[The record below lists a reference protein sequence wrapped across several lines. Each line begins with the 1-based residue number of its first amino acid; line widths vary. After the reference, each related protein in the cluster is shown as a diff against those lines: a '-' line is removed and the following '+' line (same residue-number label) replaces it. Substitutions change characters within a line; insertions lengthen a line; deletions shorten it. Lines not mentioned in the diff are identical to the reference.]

1 MQGRHARVEAT
12 LAGAALAGFLLSVAP
27 LVAAQEAS
35 PPPAATSPADTS
47 PADTPPV
54 DTSGAAT
61 PAVTNKDE
69 QAEAATVEAAEATRE
84 PWIDRMH
91 YGLYWTLWR
100 SAMRIDRMFGGGASA
115 AEYQDISG
123 SLAPSILWD
132 EFDGFRP
139 KLRFRVNLPL
149 PLLNERFDAFIGRVN
164 REEYV
169 TERRRESGALASQ
182 RGTPVEDDQT
192 LLGIR
197 YRELDPDD
205 RFSASAGVRVRFPL
219 DPYVK
224 GSWRYGR
231 GSLETAQLT
240 LRETAFWQNSEDFGF
255 TSRVDVE
262 HLARE
267 KWLLRWTASGTI
279 SQVSEGVRGYTSFTV
294 LREFPDR
301 RAAIA
306 ELFTSAEVDADVP
319 LRDFGIKLAWRKSVT
334 RDWLVLELR
343 TGVTWPKDDPQA
355 PRKPSWAL
363 GVGLE
368 VFFGTEDF
376 EARPTTF

>member
-1 MQGRHARVEAT
+1 MQH
-12 LAGAALAGFLLSVAP
+12 
-27 LVAAQEAS
+27 
-35 PPPAATSPADTS
+35 
-47 PADTPPV
+47 
-54 DTSGAAT
+54 
-61 PAVTNKDE
+61 
-69 QAEAATVEAAEATRE
+69 
-84 PWIDRMH
+84 
-91 YGLYWTLWR
+91 GLYWTLWR
-100 SAMRIDRMFGGGASA
+100 SAMRIDRIFGSEASA
-115 AEYQDISG
+115 SEYQDISG
-123 SLAPSILWD
+123 SLAPAILWD

-149 PLLNERFDAFIGRVN
+149 PQLNERFDAFIGRVN

-182 RGTPVEDDQT
+182 RGTRVEDDQT
-192 LLGIR
+192 LIGIR
-197 YRELDPDD
+197 YRELERDD
-205 RFSASAGVRVRFPL
+205 RWSASAGVRVRFPL

-224 GSWRYGR
+224 GSYRYQR
-231 GSLETAQLT
+231 GSLETSQLT

-255 TSRVDVE
+255 TSRIDVE
-262 HLARE
+262 HLAGE
-267 KWLLRWTASGTI
+267 DWLLRWTASGTI
-279 SQVSEGVRGYTSFTV
+279 SQVSEGVRGYASFTA
-294 LREFPDR
+294 LREFPRR

-306 ELFTSAEVDADVP
+306 ELFANNEVDADVP
-319 LRDFGIKLAWRKSVT
+319 VRDFGLKVAWRQSVL

-343 TGVTWPKDDPQA
+343 TGVTWPKEEPEE

>member
-1 MQGRHARVEAT
+1 MPGRHTWVGAT
-12 LAGAALAGFLLSVAP
+12 LVGAALAGFLLSVAP
-27 LVAAQEAS
+27 FAGAQDSLPQPTA
-35 PPPAATSPADTS
+35 
-47 PADTPPV
+47 TPPTQA
-54 DTSGAAT
+54 DAEPDKREQAAGEQGEE
-61 PAVTNKDE
+61 K
-69 QAEAATVEAAEATRE
+69 QAEAAAVEASETTRE

-91 YGLYWTLWR
+91 HGLYWTLWR
-100 SAMRIDRMFGGGASA
+100 SAMRIDRMFGGDERRA
-115 AEYQDISG
+115 AAYQDISG
-123 SLAPSILWD
+123 SLAPAILWD
-132 EFDGFRP
+132 QFDGFRP
-139 KLRFRVNLPL
+139 RLRFRINLPL
-149 PLLNERFDAFIGRVN
+149 PQLNERFDAFIGRVN

-169 TERRRESGALASQ
+169 TERRSESGALASQ
-182 RGTPVEDDQT
+182 RGTRVEDDQT

-197 YRELDPDD
+197 YRELDRDD

-224 GSWRYGR
+224 GSYRYQR

-262 HLARE
+262 QLARE
-267 KWLLRWTASGTI
+267 QWLLRWTASGTI

-294 LREFPDR
+294 LREFPNR

-306 ELFTSAEVDADVP
+306 ELFASAEVDADVP
-319 LRDFGIKLAWRKSVT
+319 ISDYGLKLAWRKSVA

-343 TGVTWPKDDPQA
+343 TGVTWPKEEPQE

-368 VFFGTEDF
+368 VFFGTEEF
-376 EARPTTF
+376 AARPTTF